1 MGTTTFGKQ
10 KALRNLLIRKA
21 LRVERRRVETPDLYI
36 ANVSAFPTELPPQ
49 VFLSLYPVI
58 HFIQTIQ
65 YHPF

>member
-36 ANVSAFPTELPPQ
+36 ANV
-49 VFLSLYPVI
+49 VLSQLSYRPKC
-58 HFIQTIQ
+58 F
-65 YHPF
+65 